1 MKRLTLIRH
10 FKSVA
15 AEPWQRDFERPLS
28 ARGRRDAGL
37 VGLHLTAWPEGKPD
51 RVVVSA
57 ARRTRETAAALAEA
71 GAWPKGCEVFEDRIY
86 EAPLEMLQAVLAEQP
101 EEAGHVVMVGH
112 NPGMELMLE
121 WLCPRELRP
130 VVTGAVISMEL
141 AVDCW
146 REVPAGCGRL
156 LRFVRPVDL
165 GGGPD

>member
-10 FKSVA
+10 SKSVA

-37 VGLHLTAWPEGKPD
+37 VGAHLMAWPEGKPG
-51 RVVVSA
+51 RVVVSS

-86 EAPLEMLQAVLAEQP
+86 EAPLEALQAVLAEQP
-101 EEAGHVVMVGH
+101 EEAEHVVMVGH

-121 WLCPRELRP
+121 WLCPCEARP

-141 AVDCW
+141 AVDQWCGT
-146 REVPAGCGRL
+146 RGGSGRL

>member
-10 FKSVA
+10 CKSVA
-15 AEPWQRDFERPLS
+15 ADPWQRDFERPLS

-37 VGLHLTAWPEGKPD
+37 VGVHLTAWPEGKPD

-57 ARRTRETAAALAEA
+57 ALRTRETAAALAEA
-71 GAWPKGCEVFEDRIY
+71 GAWPKGCEIFEDRIY
-86 EAPLEMLQAVLAEQP
+86 EAPLEALQTVLAEQP
-101 EEAGHVVMVGH
+101 DGAGHVVMVGH

-141 AVDCW
+141 AADSW
-146 REVPAGCGRL
+146 GEVPSGCGRL
-156 LRFVRPVDL
+156 LRFVRPADL

>member
-1 MKRLTLIRH
+1 M
-10 FKSVA
+10 
-15 AEPWQRDFERPLS
+15 
-28 ARGRRDAGL
+28 
-37 VGLHLTAWPEGKPD
+37 VGVHLTAWPEGRPG
-51 RVVVSA
+51 RVVVSS

-71 GAWPKGCEVFEDRIY
+71 GAWPNGCEVFEDRIY
-86 EAPLEMLQAVLAEQP
+86 EAPLETLEDALAEQP
-101 EEAGHVVMVGH
+101 DEAAHVVMVGH

-141 AVDCW
+141 TVDHW
-146 REVPAGCGRL
+146 REVRAGCGRL

>member
-15 AEPWQRDFERPLS
+15 AEPWQRDFDRPLS
-28 ARGRRDAGL
+28 ARGRSDAGL
-37 VGLHLTAWPEGKPD
+37 VGEHLRVWPEGPPD

-71 GAWPKGCEVFEDRIY
+71 GAFAKDREITEDRIY
-86 EAPLEMLQAVLAEQP
+86 EAPLETLEEVLAEQP
-101 EEAGHVVMVGH
+101 DDAGHVVMVGH

-141 AVDCW
+141 AVDRW
-146 REVPAGCGRL
+146 RELRAGCGRL